1 MSSFLANYKVTQ
13 HVITFVIE
21 ATSRY
26 TCSFLPPKSFPVD
39 ASKTAQYF
47 ADILC
52 STSTLI
58 GADYIPKVLR
68 DVYLTTGFDSIPNYL
83 TCCLEAL
90 D

>member
-1 MSSFLANYKVTQ
+1 MLSFLANYKVTQ

-58 GADYIPKVLR
+58 GAEYIR
-68 DVYLTTGFDSIPNYL
+68 DVYLTTGFDSIFIPNYF
-83 TCCLEAL
+83 TYCLEAL